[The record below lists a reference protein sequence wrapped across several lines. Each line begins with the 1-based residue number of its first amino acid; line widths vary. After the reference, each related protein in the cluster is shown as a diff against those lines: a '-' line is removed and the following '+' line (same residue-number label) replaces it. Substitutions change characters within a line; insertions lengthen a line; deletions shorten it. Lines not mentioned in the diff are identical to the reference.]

1 VEPQAPANKEGL
13 KGASPPAVVFFYLA
27 PNPVPCEYAYMEDGM
42 TIMDFLTGAAYC
54 IVAATVSIVS
64 IIIIDKLTD

>member
-1 VEPQAPANKEGL
+1 
-13 KGASPPAVVFFYLA
+13 
-27 PNPVPCEYAYMEDGM
+27 MEDGM

-54 IVAATVSIVS
+54 LAAATVSIVA